1 MNKRLIMPIMMWL
14 LFVIVDISALVKGI
28 TNHKSLQT
36 ALAGIALLI
45 LSGFLL
51 TLIQRLNTRNLK
63 PVRVRVKK

>member
-1 MNKRLIMPIMMWL
+1 MNKRLITPIMMWL

-45 LSGFLL
+45 LAGFLL
-51 TLIQRLNTRNLK
+51 TLIQRRHTRNLK
-63 PVRVRVKK
+63 VVHIRVKK